1 MFKFDLYTAK
11 LCLLVSLLLLSSCSS
26 DKETNVDHTFSVDFS
41 TEAFEVEAGKSFDI
55 ALQIS
60 KTGEFDVNFEL
71 SKEPESGAVSVT
83 DELTLATY
91 TAADTLGEGTFYL
104 RFESD
109 TMFVTHEIKY
119 TVIESTDTNTDPDPT
134 PDTPTTPT
142 ESTEEYD
149 IRFPSDYQTIFE
161 HESITFDIKRNYEQA
176 DHIVETFH
184 FNTHNVKGKISKDKT
199 QITLTAEEGN
209 EDTYGEIIAVTNV
222 DGVIHESKMY
232 VIYFNKNRD
241 LTTEEVPVIA
251 LLDTEITITPYST
264 IHKAFGVYDRDSDRI
279 SYRILSA
286 PSYVA
291 THINKV
297 ESGFDLTIYTIDE
310 IDASDNE
317 LVLEVSD
324 AHNKDVYTFNLVQAQ
339 TSAAHKVTQQVKQ
352 SPNTRPQIYIE
363 ENVAVSLIKKM
374 DGTETGIVAE
384 LAFAYSDDDNDDIEI
399 SVSSSRDNYT
409 FRIEEPYV
417 YVMAT
422 DMSELEHDQITI
434 TASDGQF
441 ESKLTYHLYI
451 PDNYLDFLGGNP
463 NIAPFIDLP
472 TTINLLETKTIE
484 QFFNT
489 EDFERHPF
497 EIGVTYIDGESVASI
512 TDTIL
517 TITASSPEAS
527 FTTQVTVWLEDV
539 FESRREHVIDVNIYK
554 NTAPSLIV
562 ETNDIQFIE
571 QQNTS
576 LSVGVDDIDQPELQ
590 PTFSFDETK
599 LILDYVDGILT
610 VSSVDL
616 EEDYAGEIQVYV
628 QDEFGETDSDI
639 ISVYVRYISPD
650 NAPPVIVLEQES
662 FSILPGEC
670 NSTLVTI
677 TDDDND
683 PLVLNSASSNALVT
697 YEWDQDTGIISFCV
711 DISSDFEQEYAI
723 TLTAFD
729 GINLTEKNVTL
740 VVPRSPAAPILE
752 ILPYSDEVDENE
764 ILTINYR
771 ISDLNGGDMVMSMSN
786 VSPDIIVEIS
796 TPVLLEDTNATA
808 DVFIYEGTITVTTPE
823 NVNTE
828 QAYTFNVV
836 ARDDADLPSPGE
848 ISFTVV
854 PVNNPPVLTIIEQL
868 EDTEEDEFVLVI
880 TNDFESELNYIIEDA
895 DSSTHEIEVRIQD
908 FREDVYD
915 FSVNYVDQKLQLFG
929 LSKRAVFDYVRG
941 INESVSS
948 GTESAEFDMEIRIED
963 DADFPAASYVTIP
976 TKFRFENE
984 KPVIDSDDKIVM
996 KGTRPIQTSVSL
1008 SLSDPDGE
1016 TVEIL
1021 SVVNT
1026 SANIEIVND
1035 LDSINTLNKVVVNGI
1050 ATTDGEPT
1058 FITVV
1063 VSDGYESTAKQIY
1076 FEVID

>member
-11 LCLLVSLLLLSSCSS
+11 LFLFISFFVLSSCSN
-26 DKETNVDHTFSVDFS
+26 DKETIVEQTFTVNLSAE
-41 TEAFEVEAGKSFDI
+41 TFEVEVGNSFEI
-55 ALQIS
+55 VLQIS
-60 KTGEFDVNFEL
+60 KSSEFDVSFEL
-71 SKEPESGAVSVT
+71 SKQPDSGAISVT

-91 TAADTLGEGTFYL
+91 TASDILGDGTFT
-104 RFESD
+104 FHFASE
-109 TMFVTHEIKY
+109 TMNVTHEINY
-119 TVIESTDTNTDPDPT
+119 TVTESSVNTTTPDPDPE
-134 PDTPTTPT
+134 PPIVITPT
-142 ESTEEYD
+142 EDINTYS
-149 IRFPSDYQTIFE
+149 IRFPSDDLTIFE
-161 HESITFDIKRNYEQA
+161 HESVTFDIKRNYEQS
-176 DHIVETFH
+176 DSITETFY
-184 FNTHNVKGKISKDKT
+184 FNTHNVQGKLSDDKT
-199 QITLTAEEGN
+199 QITLTAQEGN

-222 DGVIHESKMY
+222 NGVLHESKMY

-251 LLDTEITITPYST
+251 LLDTVITITPYST
-264 IHKAFGVYDRDSDRI
+264 MNKAFGVYDRDSDRI

-286 PSYVA
+286 PSYIA

-297 ESGFDLTIYTIDE
+297 ESGFDLTIYTIDD
-310 IDASDNE
+310 IDETDNE

-324 AHNKDVYTFNLVQAQ
+324 AHNKDVYTFSLVQAQ
-339 TSAAHKVTQQVKQ
+339 TSSAHKVTQQIKQ

-384 LAFAYSDDDNDDIEI
+384 LAFAYSDDDNDDVEI
-399 SVSSSRDNYT
+399 SVSASRDNYT
-409 FRIEEPYV
+409 FRIEEPYI
-417 YVMAT
+417 YVTAS
-422 DMSELEHDQITI
+422 DMSDLEYDQITI
-434 TASDGQF
+434 MASDGQF

-484 QFFNT
+484 LFFNT

-497 EIGVTYIDGESVASI
+497 EIAVSHIDGESIASI
-512 TDTIL
+512 TDSSL

-527 FTTQVTVWLEDV
+527 FTTQVTVVLEDV
-539 FESRREHVIDVNIYK
+539 FESQREHVIDVNIYK
-554 NTAPSLIV
+554 NTAPTLTV

-571 QQNTS
+571 QQNIS
-576 LSVGVDDIDQPELQ
+576 LAVTVDDIDQPSLQ
-590 PTFSFDETK
+590 PTFSHDETK
-599 LILDYVDGILT
+599 LILDYADGILT

-616 EEDYAGEIQVYV
+616 EEDFAGDIQVYV
-628 QDEFGETDSDI
+628 QDEFGETDSDVV
-639 ISVYVRYISPD
+639 SVYVRYISPD
-650 NAPPVIVLEQES
+650 NAPPVIVIEQED
-662 FSILPGEC
+662 FLILPDGC

-677 TDDDND
+677 TDEDGD
-683 PLVLNSASSNALVT
+683 PLVLNSAASSELVT
-697 YEWDQDTGIISFCV
+697 YLWDQDTGIINFCV
-711 DISSDFEQEYAI
+711 DISSPFEQEYAI

-729 GINLTEKNVTL
+729 GINLTEKNVNL

-786 VSPDIIVEIS
+786 VSPEITVVIS
-796 TPVLLEDTNATA
+796 TPVLLEDTNDTA
-808 DVFIYEGTITVTTPE
+808 DVFIYEGTITITTPE

-828 QAYTFNVV
+828 QSYTFNVV
-836 ARDDADLPSPGE
+836 ARDDSDLPSPGDV
-848 ISFTVV
+848 SFTVV
-854 PVNNPPVLTIIEQL
+854 PVNNPPILTLVE
-868 EDTEEDEFVLVI
+868 TELVI
-880 TNDFESELNYIIEDA
+880 INDLISELNYFIEDA

-915 FSVNYVDQKLQLFG
+915 FTVNYVDSKLQLFG
-929 LSKRAVFDYVRG
+929 LSKRAVYDYIRG
-941 INESVSS
+941 INESIPS
-948 GTESAEFDMEIRIED
+948 GRESAEFDMEIRIED
-963 DADFPAASYVTIP
+963 DADFPAASYVTLP

-984 KPVIDSDDKIVM
+984 KPVIDSDDKIVIYR
-996 KGTRPIQTSVSL
+996 GLQTGINL

-1026 SANIEIVND
+1026 SDAIEIVND
-1035 LDSINTLNKVVVNGI
+1035 LNSINTLKEIIVNAI
-1050 ATTDGEPT
+1050 ATSDGDPT

-1063 VSDGYESTAKQIY
+1063 VTDGYESSAKQIY
-1076 FEVID
+1076 FEVFD